1 MMTTMT
7 IGEVARQTGLRP
19 SAIRYYEDAGLLP
32 PPQRVNGRR
41 HYDDAV
47 LTRLAV
53 VRLAQEVGFTV
64 AEARTLLTECD
75 GEGNASERWREM
87 ARRKRDE
94 VQARIDRARQMQRLL
109 EESLRCD
116 CLTLDTCPLVLNGVN
131 TAMAPTGRATC
142 GPARAVAG

>member
-1 MMTTMT
+1 MTTMS
-7 IGEVARQTGLRP
+7 IGEVARRTGLRA

-32 PPQRVNGRR
+32 PPRRVNGRR
-41 HYDDAV
+41 RYDTAV

-64 AEARTLLTECD
+64 AEVRTLVTEGKD
-75 GEGNASERWREM
+75 EGIASDRWREM

-94 VQARIDRARQMQRLL
+94 VQARIDRARQMQQVL

-116 CLTLDTCPLVLNGVN
+116 CLTLDACPLVLEGCN
-131 TAMAPTGRATC
+131 ATLEPP
-142 GPARAVAG
+142 GHVAHDLARGVAG